1 MRSTYVFSRR
11 GFLGTAAAA
20 TLSGVLRAIPLSAIR
35 LGVTSDEIDED
46 PGKAAEFLQRFG
58 VQYAEVRS
66 IWGKYNTAQPLEK
79 VREAHAMFEAR
90 QVKTSIVDT
99 AFFRGAIPE
108 DGPAL
113 DKEWTLLDAAMD
125 RADIFG
131 TKLLRIFAFMPA
143 AGGARDGGVPERGAE
158 LLREAAR
165 RAAKREFR
173 LAVENL
179 KGSYVQIGADA
190 AKWLKTSK
198 EANLGLTWDP
208 NNAAAAGEKS
218 FPDGYR
224 LLDPARIFHVHLRDF
239 RHTADGAVEW
249 TAVGAGEF
257 DNLGQ
262 ITALR
267 KDGFRGSMTLET
279 HWRAPEGKAFST
291 ETSLKALL
299 KVVEKLG

>member
-1 MRSTYVFSRR
+1 MTLSRR
-11 GFLGTAAAA
+11 HFLAASAVTPFA
-20 TLSGVLRAIPLSAIR
+20 GCLQALPLSAIR

-46 PGKAAEFLQRFG
+46 PAIAAEFLHRFG
-58 VQYAEVRS
+58 VQYAEVRN
-66 IWGKYNTAQPLEK
+66 IWGKYNTAQPLDK
-79 VREAHAMFEAR
+79 VREARAKFDA
-90 QVKTSIVDT
+90 QNVKVSIVDT
-99 AFFRGAIPE
+99 AFFRGAIPS

-113 DKEWTLLDAAMD
+113 DKEWTLLDNAMD

-131 TKLLRIFAFMPA
+131 TKLLRTFAFMPA
-143 AGGARDGGVPERGAE
+143 AGASQEGGVPDRGLA
-158 LLREAAR
+158 LLHDAAR
-165 RAAKREFR
+165 RAAKRDFR
-173 LAVENL
+173 LAIENL

-190 AKWLKTSK
+190 AKLLASAN
-198 EANLGLTWDP
+198 EPNLGLTWDP

-224 LLDPARIFHVHLRDF
+224 LLNPARIFHVHLRDF
-239 RHTADGAVEW
+239 RHKPDGTVEW

-257 DNLGQ
+257 DNFAQ

-267 KDGFRGSMTLET
+267 KDGFRGSLTLET

-299 KVVEKLG
+299 KVIDKLT